1 MMASISKD
9 SEKCKKC
16 VRYSECDSKMME
28 ACAEATEKRKILVSS
43 VVQPYTMPIVQD
55 MEVKHDYRNIKVAEN
70 TVVTIDLEEMKE
82 KLASDIYKEAVLG
95 IFPGA

>member
-1 MMASISKD
+1 MASISKD

-28 ACAEATEKRKILVSS
+28 ACAYAIEKHKSVASPVIQSS
-43 VVQPYTMPIVQD
+43 AMPLMQE
-55 MEVKHDYRNIKVAEN
+55 MLVKHDYRQIKIAEN

-82 KLASDIYKEAVLG
+82 KLTNDIYKKAG
-95 IFPGA
+95 IGFFPGG